1 MYQSDA
7 LDDWFRTRVAAL
19 LTDVD
24 VYTDYVKGTLQ
35 DEDSDVSARVCNACE
50 FLSSASAG
58 VLAEEEQTKL
68 LNAAEMKAEVEE
80 IVAIAQMY
88 LQWNRSKPNSRNWAA
103 TDASL
108 RTWKT
113 SCTTRAC
120 ERTGRAQYATENVRS
135 SLVVND
141 LNLIRGTMMSLFE
154 MILDTRVRM

>member
-1 MYQSDA
+1 MYSRPFLVKYTHFFPFSYLILLNTCYFGSGNMYQSDA

-19 LTDVD
+19 LPDED

-88 LQWNRSKPNSRNWAA
+88 LQWNRSKPNSRN
-103 TDASL
+103 
-108 RTWKT
+108 
-113 SCTTRAC
+113 
-120 ERTGRAQYATENVRS
+120 
-135 SLVVND
+135 
-141 LNLIRGTMMSLFE
+141 
-154 MILDTRVRM
+154 